1 MKKIVLLLCYFIL
14 ISCEAKEEFIY
25 YSYKKVTI
33 TRLNKE
39 NEIYFYYGEY
49 KEIDKLPDTYIKVS
63 SFDGYM
69 QGFLIFRESGQVEII
84 KTEGKFEEVNTDRNN
99 FKLVVFDHNVSYI
112 NWQEKI
118 VGNYK
123 NIAEFLTYQNIEI
136 ERNRKNNSE
145 VEVMYQN

>member
-25 YSYKKVTI
+25 YSYEKITI

-49 KEIDKLPDTYIKVS
+49 KETDKLPNTYIKAS

-136 ERNRKNNSE
+136 ERNIENNSE
-145 VEVMYQN
+145 VEIIW